1 MGDKQLALHGVCS
14 IQPTMP
20 LFPRSFVGRLEQ
32 GLVLAS
38 SSRHKKTMASQQSTV
53 FAQALLDVGRGGL
66 VHAHMQHH
74 SSLDGWLRGH
84 ERLNGG

>member
-1 MGDKQLALHGVCS
+1 MGDQQLTTSRFGS
-14 IQPTMP
+14 IEPATP
-20 LFPRSFVGRLEQ
+20 GFPSPVGKRFQKLS
-32 GLVLAS
+32 GLVP
-38 SSRHKKTMASQQSTV
+38 SSRHDHAMASQQSTV
-53 FAQALLDVGRGGL
+53 FAQALLDVSRGGL